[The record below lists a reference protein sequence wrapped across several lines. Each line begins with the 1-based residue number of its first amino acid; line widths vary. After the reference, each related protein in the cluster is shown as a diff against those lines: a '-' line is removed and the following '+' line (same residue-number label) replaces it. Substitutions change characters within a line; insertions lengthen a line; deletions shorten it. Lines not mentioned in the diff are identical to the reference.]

1 MCRPVFQGHQGPTSR
16 DRILTAP
23 YSPILPHTSP
33 RFPHL
38 AHKMDLSV
46 GQVSSII
53 AAAIFLFQFAIPIAL
68 PMTMLGLLRLRSANI
83 TATAVSWSAIGRF
96 IQSSLWPQLL
106 QTNSAGTFSV
116 APSVSSISFLR
127 TFSAALLGVAATVT
141 PLGLHESIVPSHD
154 RGPQTF
160 HYIKDP
166 SPIGFGTPPQTNTT
180 WSRICGYLYPVVCPN
195 SANNLTTTKN
205 ATGIYIKGDGYDSH
219 IAPNVVDIFQSGAS
233 ILGPSVSS
241 IFDIKYR
248 SLSKVRQRERDNRIT
263 VDNGSYYDVGSY
275 RPLASLLLSN
285 SFQAVEGLVVN
296 MKNGGIGFR
305 NHSAPVWQPYGS
317 AWTEDLLFI
326 EPETACVDTNL
337 TLDFSIYADSFID
350 VIVGLVLTDRGGF
363 VNINHTYPRWDRDSG
378 QTNPDLWLRAYKA
391 AWMNNAWTMAFM
403 NVTNLRN
410 ETTNTSA
417 FAYLNSH
424 IGKEFSLH
432 WKDGTTAASLFS
444 PEAGTLQTVNNFG
457 NYLNG
462 LDEPRLNYT
471 SSNFSSMDNSS
482 YPQAEPA
489 LYSNPFKV
497 DATFGLPDIDVIC
510 RGSGGADLANITS
523 MTALC
528 GTLYGAPRRR
538 DGSASLL
545 FDPGSS
551 WTLPMYSCI
560 STVKASIKT
569 VSFRFNGSDDLSGLT
584 VTSIAPK
591 TYPNDASKPLW
602 GVEHSNVPL
611 RDAQPLW
618 GLVTPESASRLK
630 LDTLRRESLYLP
642 GYTDGSG
649 TIGYQNLPGTDFPLL
664 ALADTFSVG
673 LSSSK
678 VDYSGASNLA
688 MYRLWQELS
697 RNASDA
703 GKILNLIWTDI
714 ATNLVLG
721 TKGLQ
726 PGNVNLTKRDSQ
738 SGTSSN
744 MPIVTTYTR
753 RVKYHYPYG
762 IPAFVTLVLA
772 AAILFATACFMLLG
786 SARPSYMRLLLE
798 ETSVG
803 RLLTSYTPLQDGVP
817 SHFRGGDGGTKDW
830 ARGPGQQQFTL
841 SPEGWSKDVSLAMEG
856 EGGLFQLTDSCS
868 IHDFRSASTA
878 QDVSQTQR
886 E

>member
-1 MCRPVFQGHQGPTSR
+1 
-16 DRILTAP
+16 
-23 YSPILPHTSP
+23 
-33 RFPHL
+33 
-38 AHKMDLSV
+38 MDLLV

-68 PMTMLGLLRLRSANI
+68 PMTMLGLLRLRSTNI
-83 TATAVSWSAIGRF
+83 TATAVSWSVIGRF

-106 QTNSAGTFSV
+106 RTNSAGTFSV

-141 PLGLHESIVPSHD
+141 PLGLHETIVPGPD

-166 SPIGFGTPPQTNTT
+166 SPIGLGTPPQTNTT
-180 WSRICGYLYPVVCPN
+180 WSRICGDWYPVVCPN
-195 SANNLTTTKN
+195 SANNLTTTEN
-205 ATGIYIKGDGYDSH
+205 ATGIYIQGDGYDSH
-219 IAPNVVDIFQSGAS
+219 IAPNVVDVFQSGAS

-248 SLSKVRQRERDNRIT
+248 SLSKIRQPGRDNAIP
-263 VDNGSYYDVGSY
+263 VDNGSYYDVGAY

-285 SFQAVEGLVVN
+285 SLQAVEGLVVD

-337 TLDFSIYADSFID
+337 TLDFSISEDSLID
-350 VIVGLVLTDRGGF
+350 DLVGLVLTDRGGF
-363 VNINHTYPRWDRDSG
+363 VNINHTYPRWDRDNG
-378 QTNPDLWLRAYKA
+378 QTHPDLWLRAYKA

-432 WKDGTTAASLFS
+432 WKDGTAAASAVSF
-444 PEAGTLQTVNNFG
+444 EAGTLQTVNSFG

-462 LDEPRLNYT
+462 LDKPRLNYT
-471 SSNFSSMDNSS
+471 ASNYSSLGNSS

-489 LYSNPFKV
+489 LYSNPFNV
-497 DATFGLPDIDVIC
+497 DITTDFDDIEVIC
-510 RGSGGADLANITS
+510 RGSGKADFANITN
-523 MTALC
+523 MMALC

-569 VSFRFNGSDDLSGLT
+569 VSFRFDGADDLSGLT
-584 VTSIAPK
+584 ITNIAPK
-591 TYPNDASKPLW
+591 AYSNDASKPLW
-602 GVEHSNVPL
+602 GVEHSDIPL
-611 RDAQPLW
+611 GDVRPLW
-618 GLVTPESASRLK
+618 GLVTPESASHLK

-642 GYTDGSG
+642 GYADGSG

-673 LSSSK
+673 SLLSSK

-726 PGNVNLTKRDSQ
+726 PGNVNLAKRDNQ

-744 MPIVTTYTR
+744 MPTVTTYTR
-753 RVKYHYPYG
+753 RVEYYYPYG
-762 IPAFVTLVLA
+762 IPAFLTLVLA
-772 AAILFATACFMLLG
+772 ALIFFATACFMLLG

-803 RLLTSYTPLQDGVP
+803 RLLTSYTPLQDGFS

-830 ARGPGQQQFTL
+830 ARGPGQQRFTL
-841 SPEGWSKDVSLAMEG
+841 GPEGWSKDVSLAMEG
-856 EGGLFQLTDSCS
+856 EGELFQVTGSL
-868 IHDFRSASTA
+868 
-878 QDVSQTQR
+878 
-886 E
+886 